1 MDALLEDTLEADPG
15 LWEYRTILAAV
26 ARAAAVLAD
35 GFYSVREVDDDTR
48 APDED
53 AHAPCDEAAERELV
67 RAIEAAFPGCHVVG
81 EELGDRGDPDS
92 PMVWIV
98 DPHDGTSAFNQ
109 GFRGSAVSV
118 ACMVDGEPRFAAVHA
133 WGFPV
138 EPGDLVVWRRGGP
151 IVRNGV
157 PCEQGRPLPLVF
169 VSQKA
174 DRSPASAD
182 LNASLCEPYPYVALT
197 SIAYRLACV
206 ACGDGLAGVS
216 MAAPESWDLAA
227 GAFLLGA
234 RGMTLLDADGD
245 PVVLAPDGY
254 IDGLPPMEP
263 VIGGDP
269 DVCATLVPRAWRNV
283 HRLPEEGEPPVR
295 PVRPGRRVDVARLD
309 RLMGFLVA
317 LLSDGAAA
325 EPGFSTVPLPLPG
338 GPGFTLLLARHLIR
352 SGHFDPSA
360 LLADVSR
367 HARHLPGLAMMPDG
381 RIGGPDA
388 GLAAACGAALLGA
401 LDGARSRQVP
411 LAPFDGLAT
420 LFDPAPQMAQLRAVH
435 AIFRDAAA
443 GAAQNGPLPP
453 DLPEPARDRLSRAL
467 RGCRAGVHAMPR
479 ADLLRLLA
487 SRPYPYLDPAPPPV
501 PMALWPCDALI
512 LAERLYLIGSR

>member
-1 MDALLEDTLEADPG
+1 MDALLEATLEADPG

-26 ARAAAVLAD
+26 ARAAAILAD
-35 GFYSVREVDDDTR
+35 DYYSAREVDDDS
-48 APDED
+48 
-53 AHAPCDEAAERELV
+53 HAPCDEAAERELV

-81 EELGDRGDPDS
+81 EELGDRGDPDA

-174 DRSPASAD
+174 DKSPESAE

-216 MAAPESWDLAA
+216 MPAPESWDLAA

-234 RGMTLLDADGD
+234 RGMTLLDANGD

-254 IDGLPPMEP
+254 IDGFPPMEP

-269 DVCATLVPRAWRNV
+269 DVCATLVPRAWRDV
-283 HRLPEEGEPPVR
+283 HGLRENGEPAVR

-338 GPGFTLLLARHLIR
+338 GPGFTLLLARHLVR
-352 SGHFDPSA
+352 SGHLDPPA
-360 LLADVSR
+360 LLATVSQQ
-367 HARHLPGLAMMPDG
+367 ARHLPGLAMAPDG
-381 RIGGPDA
+381 RIGGPGT

-401 LDGARSRQVP
+401 RDGARGGQAPPAP
-411 LAPFDGLAT
+411 LDELAT

-435 AIFRDAAA
+435 AIFREAAA

-467 RGCRAGVHAMPR
+467 HGCRTGVHAMSR

-501 PMALWPCDALI
+501 PMTLWPCDALI
-512 LAERLYLIGSR
+512 LADRLYLIE